1 MDDTILEL
9 AKLCMSECQKI
20 IIKIAHLKQLDKDEM
35 VKYVLPK
42 DIYFNEIVNEVF
54 LKQKKKTNKRNL
66 PCGERCLGRKMDF
79 SQCTR
84 KRKDNTEF
92 CGSHIKNRPNGKIG
106 DDGSCFH
113 RKKGK
118 RGRKRKVDPE
128 VGKNEILTTKFYHN
142 GSLHL
147 KDKHNIVYTYNQ
159 DFPVILGRYD
169 EENKNI
175 VPLDEANVNTKVNSK
190 VNSKSTINSKCH
202 DNHGN
207 CHKNKTVMGE
217 KESASKVKKIISA

>member
-1 MDDTILEL
+1 
-9 AKLCMSECQKI
+9 
-20 IIKIAHLKQLDKDEM
+20 
-35 VKYVLPK
+35 
-42 DIYFNEIVNEVF
+42 
-54 LKQKKKTNKRNL
+54 
-66 PCGERCLGRKMDF
+66 ERCLGRKMDF

-147 KDKHNIVYTYNQ
+147 KDKHNIVYTFNQ
-159 DFPVILGRYD
+159 DFPVILGKYD
-169 EENKNI
+169 EENKTI
-175 VPLDEANVNTKVNSK
+175 IPLDDESENNSCTIISKNNTIDNQEEICKEIIVEDKSVN
-190 VNSKSTINSKCH
+190 
-202 DNHGN
+202 
-207 CHKNKTVMGE
+207 
-217 KESASKVKKIISA
+217 KVKKNNKIIKKVIS

>member
-9 AKLCMSECQKI
+9 AKLCMTECQKI
-20 IIKIAHLKQLDKDEM
+20 IIKVAHLKQLDKDEI

-54 LKQKKKTNKRNL
+54 LKQKKKVNKRNL

-118 RGRKRKVDPE
+118 RGRKRKNLNNN
-128 VGKNEILTTKFYHN
+128 VGENEILTTKFYHN

-159 DFPVILGRYD
+159 DYPVILGKYD
-169 EENKNI
+169 EENQ
-175 VPLDEANVNTKVNSK
+175 
-190 VNSKSTINSKCH
+190 
-202 DNHGN
+202 
-207 CHKNKTVMGE
+207 
-217 KESASKVKKIISA
+217 KIIPLVEDVENNGNHMKDNKNDICLGVDFTH